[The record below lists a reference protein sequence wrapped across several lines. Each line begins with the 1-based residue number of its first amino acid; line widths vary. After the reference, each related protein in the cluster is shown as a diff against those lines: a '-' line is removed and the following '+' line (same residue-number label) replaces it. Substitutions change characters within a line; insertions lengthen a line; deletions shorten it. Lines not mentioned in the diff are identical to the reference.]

1 MKSKKLLVLGD
12 ILAIADLTIIGFVI
26 HGETEASY
34 LPRMG
39 ITFFP
44 VLIAWFL
51 ITPWFG
57 LFEELVITNPKNLWR
72 VALAV
77 LLAAPFAAVLRSAL
91 LNTSVPPLFVLILGG
106 SNALGMM
113 LWRWIYILI
122 AQRIKKI
129 KTRQL

>member
-1 MKSKKLLVLGD
+1 MNNKRILIIGD
-12 ILAIADLTIIGFVI
+12 ILAIADITIIGFVT

-39 ITFFP
+39 TTFFP

-57 LFEELVITNPKNLWR
+57 LFEAQVITNPKNLWR

-77 LLAAPFAAVLRSAL
+77 LFAAPFAAVLRSVL
-91 LNTSVPPLFVLILGG
+91 LDDDVLPLFVLILGG

-122 AQRIKKI
+122 AQRIKK
-129 KTRQL
+129 

>member
-1 MKSKKLLVLGD
+1 MNSKRLLVLGD
-12 ILAIADLTIIGFVI
+12 ILAIAILTVIGFAT
-26 HGETEASY
+26 HGETDASH

-39 ITFFP
+39 ATFFP

-57 LFEELVITNPKNLWR
+57 LFEEQVITNPKKLWR

-91 LNTSVPPLFVLILGG
+91 LNTSVHPLFVLILGG